1 MKQKQRR
8 SFAELY
14 KDYGIYV
21 VLAVLVAILSI
32 LRPSSFFTVSN
43 LINVLRQC
51 SVYAILAFG
60 MTYIFIGDGLDLSVG
75 NTLNL
80 CSCIV
85 SMLMVDNGMNMWLA
99 VLITLCVG
107 VFVGFCNAFIVTKL
121 KVNPFLGTLGTMYII
136 AGVSLYITNE
146 NPITGLPEEF
156 QMFGGSLDWISLPPQ
171 FIIAVVLFV
180 ILYIVLQ
187 HTKLGRHVYAVGSN
201 GQAARLSG
209 IKVTRI
215 KFFIF
220 MLSGFCAALSGVIMA
235 SRLQLG
241 SPVLTSSYEM
251 DAIAAVCIGGT
262 SSGGGDGS
270 LGKTVC
276 GALTL
281 TVIRVGLNILRISTS
296 IQQIVIGSVIVG
308 AVAIDMYGRSRR
320 E

>member
-1 MKQKQRR
+1 MKPKR

-14 KDYGIYV
+14 KAYGIYV
-21 VLAVLVAILSI
+21 LLVVLIAVLSI
-32 LRPSSFFTVSN
+32 MRPESFFSVSN
-43 LINVLRQC
+43 LVNVLRQC

-80 CSCIV
+80 CSCVVAMLIV
-85 SMLMVDNGMNMWLA
+85 NQGMNMWLA

-107 VFVGFCNAFIVTKL
+107 IVVGFCNAFIVTKL

-136 AGVSLYITNE
+136 KGIALYITNE
-146 NPITGLPEEF
+146 NPITGLPSQFEI
-156 QMFGGSLDWISLPPQ
+156 FGGNPEWLPVPPQ

-180 ILYIVLQ
+180 VLYVVLR
-187 HTKLGRHVYAVGSN
+187 HTRLGRHVYAVGSN
-201 GQAARLSG
+201 EQAARLSG

-220 MLSGFCAALSGVIMA
+220 MLSGFCAALAGIVMA

-241 SPVLTSSYEM
+241 SPVLTNAYEM

-276 GALTL
+276 GALAL

-296 IQQIVIGSVIVG
+296 IQQIVIGAVIVA
-308 AVAIDMYGRSRR
+308 AVAIDMYGRNRKQ
-320 E
+320 

>member
-1 MKQKQRR
+1 MKQKA
-8 SFAELY
+8 SLSELY
-14 KDYGIYV
+14 KKYGIYV
-21 VLAVLVAILSI
+21 LLVVLIAVLSVLAPANFL
-32 LRPSSFFTVSN
+32 TVSN

-60 MTYIFIGDGLDLSVG
+60 MTFIFIGDGLDLSVG

-80 CSCIV
+80 CACIV
-85 SMLMVDNGMNMWLA
+85 AMLMVKSGVNMWLA

-107 VFVGFCNAFIVTKL
+107 VFVGFCNAFVVTKL

-136 AGVSLYITNE
+136 KGVSLYITNE
-146 NPITGLPEEF
+146 NPITGLPPEF
-156 QMFGGSLDWISLPPQ
+156 KIFGGNPKWLPLPPQ
-171 FIIAVVLFV
+171 FIIAVILFIV
-180 ILYIVLQ
+180 LYIILR

-201 GQAARLSG
+201 AEAARLSG
-209 IKVTRI
+209 IKVTKI

-220 MLSGFCAALSGVIMA
+220 MLSGFCAALAGVIMA

-241 SPVLTSSYEM
+241 SPVLTSGYEM

-276 GALTL
+276 GALAL
-281 TVIRVGLNILRISTS
+281 TIIRVGLNILRISTS
-296 IQQIVIGSVIVG
+296 IQQIVIGAVII
-308 AVAIDMYGRSRR
+308 ATIAIDVYGRNRQK
-320 E
+320 